1 MNRKESGNVGTTW
14 LGHWTRMEE
23 TAARH
28 RRVLNVGG
36 QSRGIPLP
44 GPYAAFEHVLLD
56 LDPDVGADIVLDVR
70 QLTSLE
76 PQQFDAVYCAH
87 NLEHVRQHEVP
98 GVLAGFRHVL
108 KPGGLAHIIVPD
120 LQELMLACVQ
130 QGIDLDGLLY
140 ESPMGPITPLDVLY
154 GHGGIIAQ
162 SGQDGY
168 APRTGFSRRTLAN
181 VVEASGFSPMFC
193 QQGNLELNL
202 ITFNGDPDPDLAALF
217 DLPLNESP
225 AAAS

>member
-1 MNRKESGNVGTTW
+1 MVE
-14 LGHWTRMEE
+14 
-23 TAARH
+23 APAPQ

-36 QSRGIPLP
+36 QSRGIQLP
-44 GPYAAFEHVLLD
+44 TPYATFEQVLLD
-56 LDPDVGADIVLDVR
+56 LDPSVGADIVLDVR
-70 QLTSLE
+70 ELTSLA
-76 PQQFDAVYCAH
+76 PQQFDAVYCSH

-98 GVLAGFRHVL
+98 VVLAGFRHVL

-154 GHGGIIAQ
+154 GHGGLIAQ
-162 SGQDGY
+162 SGQDFY
-168 APRTGFSRRTLAN
+168 AHRTGFSRRTLAN

-193 QQGNLELNL
+193 QQGNLELNM
-202 ITFNGDPDPDLAALF
+202 ITFNGDPDPELAALF
-217 DLPLNESP
+217 GLPLDSP
-225 AAAS
+225 EPSAAF

>member
-1 MNRKESGNVGTTW
+1 MSEGTE
-14 LGHWTRMEE
+14 RQ
-23 TAARH
+23 

-36 QSRGIPLP
+36 HSGGIPLP
-44 GPYAAFEHVLLD
+44 GAYGTFEHVLLG
-56 LDPDVGADIVLDVR
+56 LNPDVGADLVLDVR
-70 QLTSLE
+70 ELTSLE
-76 PQQFDAVYCAH
+76 PQQFDAVYCSH

-120 LQELMLACVQ
+120 LQELMLVCVQ

-202 ITFNGDPDPDLAALF
+202 ITFNGNPDPELAALF
-217 DLPLNESP
+217 DLPLDGTDP

>member
-1 MNRKESGNVGTTW
+1 MVDVA
-14 LGHWTRMEE
+14 MQP
-23 TAARH
+23 

-36 QSRGIPLP
+36 QSRGIQLP
-44 GPYAAFEHVLLD
+44 GPYATFEQVLLD
-56 LDPDVGADIVLDVR
+56 LDPTVGADIVLDVR
-70 QLTSLE
+70 ELTSLE
-76 PQQFDAVYCAH
+76 PHQFDAVYCSH

-98 GVLAGFRHVL
+98 VVLAGFRHVL

-154 GHGGIIAQ
+154 GHGGMIAQ
-162 SGQDGY
+162 SGQDYY
-168 APRTGFSRRTLAN
+168 AHRTGFSRRTLAN

-193 QQGNLELNL
+193 QQGNLELNM
-202 ITFNGDPDPDLAALF
+202 ITFNGDPDPELAALF
-217 DLPLNESP
+217 GLPLDSP
-225 AAAS
+225 EPSAAF

>member
-1 MNRKESGNVGTTW
+1 MN
-14 LGHWTRMEE
+14 WTSEPR
-23 TAARH
+23 TRQ

-36 QSRGIPLP
+36 QSRGIQLP
-44 GPYAAFEHVLLD
+44 PAYGTFEHVLLD

-70 QLTSLE
+70 QLSSLE
-76 PQQFDAVYCAH
+76 PQQFDAVYCSH
-87 NLEHVRQHEVP
+87 NLEHVRQHDVP
-98 GVLAGFRHVL
+98 VVLAGFRHVL

-120 LQELMLACVQ
+120 LQELMVVCVQ

-154 GHGGIIAQ
+154 GHGGMMAQ
-162 SGQDGY
+162 SGQDFY
-168 APRTGFSRRTLAN
+168 AHRTGFSRRTLAN

-202 ITFNGDPDPDLAALF
+202 ITFNGDPDPELAALF
-217 DLPLNESP
+217 DLSLTTPGS
-225 AAAS
+225 AAA

>member
-1 MNRKESGNVGTTW
+1 MQP
-14 LGHWTRMEE
+14 
-23 TAARH
+23 

-36 QSRGIPLP
+36 QSRGIQLP
-44 GPYAAFEHVLLD
+44 GPYATFEQVLLD
-56 LDPDVGADIVLDVR
+56 LDPSVGADIVLDVR
-70 QLTSLE
+70 ELTSLS
-76 PQQFDAVYCAH
+76 PQQFDAVYCSH

-98 GVLAGFRHVL
+98 VVLAGFRHVL

-140 ESPMGPITPLDVLY
+140 ESPMGPITPLDVLF
-154 GHGGIIAQ
+154 GHGGMIAQ
-162 SGQDGY
+162 SGQDYY
-168 APRTGFSRRTLAN
+168 AHRTGFSRRTLAN

-202 ITFNGDPDPDLAALF
+202 ITFNGDPDPELAALF
-217 DLPLNESP
+217 NLSLDSP
-225 AAAS
+225 EPSAGF